1 MYCRQLVLHVSVRS
15 VSFSLSLDDSNEEFE
30 DEDDEEWD

>member
-1 MYCRQLVLHVSVRS
+1 MYCRQLVSVRS
-15 VSFSLSLDDSNEEFE
+15 ISFSLSLDDSNEEFE